1 MVEEAIYMPQDS
13 PRHSENSILQEV
25 KRIKDQGKRAVL
37 AKLEG
42 RHLNTTNSLLADNAI
57 LAAAVE
63 LLLLRYYGIL
73 ERMAVDDEG
82 RTDTNTP
89 ESLLD
94 KLLKDES

>member
-1 MVEEAIYMPQDS
+1 MPQDS